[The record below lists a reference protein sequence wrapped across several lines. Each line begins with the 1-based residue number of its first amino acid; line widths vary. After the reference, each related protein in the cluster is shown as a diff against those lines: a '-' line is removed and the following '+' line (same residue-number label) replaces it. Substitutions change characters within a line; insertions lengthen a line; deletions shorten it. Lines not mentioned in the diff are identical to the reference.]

1 MITIDNKQYDE
12 TKLSEAGRIAFSQLQ
27 QINQKKLQLT
37 LEFQNQ
43 DILQNHY
50 SKILKDELPKEK
62 TKEEKNK

>member
-12 TKLSEAGRIAFSQLQ
+12 TKLSEAGKIAFSQLQ

-62 TKEEKNK
+62 TKEEKK